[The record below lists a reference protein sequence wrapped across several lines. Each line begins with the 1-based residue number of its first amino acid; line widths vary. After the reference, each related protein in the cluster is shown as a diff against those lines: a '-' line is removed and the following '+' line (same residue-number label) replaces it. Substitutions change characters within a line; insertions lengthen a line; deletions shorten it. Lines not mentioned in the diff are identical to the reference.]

1 MSLWGRIRAP
11 TLSLVASLG
20 QEARPFTMM
29 PLHPGRLPPRHTL
42 LPEPPPCPDTSTL
55 SILSLSLLPW
65 PYLAWRLFLGSYD
78 SNSGAPS
85 LFCSWLVKHRCKCSN
100 SKMQKCL
107 YRPQALWTSFLHLF
121 PTPRSPPCRL
131 QATLSLWKV
140 SFNKKQSPKIGPWEE
155 NRGAGCSCDPP
166 PTCSLWQKWF
176 QLSLSNFPVTSPGP
190 ITLQDY
196 QCSWRRKWQPTP
208 VFLLGEFHR
217 QRNLV
222 GSRPW
227 GSKEYTWLHD

>member
-1 MSLWGRIRAP
+1 MSLWGRIQAP

-42 LPEPPPCPDTSTL
+42 LPEPPPSPDTSTL

-107 YRPQALWTSFLHLF
+107 YRPQALWTRSFLHLF

-131 QATLSLWKV
+131 QAMLSLWKV
-140 SFNKKQSPKIGPWEE
+140 FFQQETKSQDRSM
-155 NRGAGCSCDPP
+155 RGEQGYWLLMWPP
-166 PTCSLWQKWF
+166 SHVLPMAEMIQTEPQ
-176 QLSLSNFPVTSPGP
+176 QFPSYFPGTNQISGLP
-190 ITLQDY
+190 VLLEKEMATHSSILA
-196 QCSWRRKWQPTP
+196 WRIP
-208 VFLLGEFHR
+208 
-217 QRNLV
+217 
-222 GSRPW
+222 
-227 GSKEYTWLHD
+227 